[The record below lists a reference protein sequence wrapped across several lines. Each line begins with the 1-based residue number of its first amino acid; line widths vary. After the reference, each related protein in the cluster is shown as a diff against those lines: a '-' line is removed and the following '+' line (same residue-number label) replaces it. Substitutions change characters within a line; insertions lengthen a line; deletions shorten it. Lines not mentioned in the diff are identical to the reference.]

1 MRNILQTRRFLAFK
15 QNRRAY
21 VSLWIFAILCVLCAG
36 LELIAND
43 KPLIVRYN
51 GENYFPL
58 IKDYPETTFGGDFES
73 VANYNDVDLQ
83 AKIKEKGFMLMPLIP
98 YSYDSIIMTLESP
111 APTPPSLKNYLGTDD
126 LGRDV
131 VARLLYGL
139 KTSILFGIDMS
150 IHFIS

>member
-21 VSLWIFAILCVLCAG
+21 VSLWIFAILCVLGAG

-98 YSYDSIIMTLESP
+98 YS
-111 APTPPSLKNYLGTDD
+111 
-126 LGRDV
+126 
-131 VARLLYGL
+131 
-139 KTSILFGIDMS
+139 
-150 IHFIS
+150 